1 MNISKINSANAAK
14 IYAEANKKLNL
25 DKSGKNEK
33 QVKSNDAAFEKDQIN
48 ISREAKNMNVLD
60 FVKDRIKADMS
71 KDIPADKISK
81 LKNAVKSGE
90 YNIGTDALVSA
101 IISGKP
107 QV

>member
-14 IYAEANKKLNL
+14 IYAESNKKANP
-25 DKSGKNEK
+25 DKSEKNEK
-33 QVKSNDAAFEKDQIN
+33 QVKSFDKDQIN

-71 KDIPADKISK
+71 KDVPADKISK
-81 LKNAVKSGE
+81 LKIAVQSGD
-90 YNIGTDALVSA
+90 YKIDTDALVSA
-101 IISGKP
+101 VMGSKP